1 MIAQIINKR
10 IMPKNRSLYH
20 FDGASCGYDRRFNL
34 TSRCFDLI
42 IVIDTAEDDFTEL
55 SIPANKL
62 GDLLN
67 AEYAKVPLWCPFG
80 PDLHLLID
88 RVAEDT
94 VTHEKAE
101 TILHSGV

>member
-1 MIAQIINKR
+1 ML
-10 IMPKNRSLYH
+10 KNRSLYH
-20 FDGASCGYDRRFNL
+20 SDGASCGNDRRFNL
-34 TSRCFDLI
+34 TRRCFDLI
-42 IVIDTAEDDFTEL
+42 IVVDTAEDDFAEL